1 LREKRRLSAVMEK
14 ISKLKNKHYS
24 VKSAADIL
32 NKRKN
37 EMRDKPF
44 VERLVPGVALQ
55 FQRSSKDYI
64 ME

>member
-1 LREKRRLSAVMEK
+1 MEK